1 MVKLARDPKVRN
13 AVIQCMVM
21 RLPEKEA
28 LSFLNRQG
36 IEIHE
41 ATYYRLKNKILANRF
56 KRIKEIFDHEFIDEY
71 IQAIDTMK
79 DCESKLYECYRQE
92 EDWSKKADILVQII
106 SIKPMLV
113 EFYHN
118 TKKVIQ
124 KNKATEIQEA
134 SFS

>member
-1 MVKLARDPKVRN
+1 
-13 AVIQCMVM
+13 M
-21 RLPEKEA
+21 RLTEKQA
-28 LSFLNRQG
+28 LTFLNEQG

-41 ATYYRLKNKILANRF
+41 ATYYRLKNKILNNRF
-56 KRIKEIFDHEFIDEY
+56 KRIGEIFDHEFIDEY

-79 DCESKLYECYRQE
+79 DCESKLYECYRRE

-124 KNKATEIQEA
+124 KNKATQIQEA